1 MKTKAFLLTTLLV
14 AACTNENDMLTGHAD
29 SRSSNQSDSVVILQ
43 ERNQNL
49 PTEWSRKVA
58 HTRSARSFTPL
69 EDYVGYAYNIGN
81 SFLGDYENITFPV
94 IDLTKL
100 RDNFPSAVSG
110 QNIGETT
117 ITKNVYTDYDKY
129 VQNSNI
135 TKKVTSGF
143 SLNLGLF
150 KLGRKKTHTET
161 FINNEISESKK
172 VYGELSI
179 EFKHGKYTLNT
190 TNVVMKKIASECLDE
205 VFLMSLYL
213 TPMSQI
219 LNDYGPLV
227 VTGYYTGG
235 RASALYE
242 GESEYKYDYERIAK
256 DMDAQIDATYSW
268 GKNNASTSTLEFGN
282 NKGEVVEES
291 NENKVS
297 SLSTYLHTIGGLA
310 AVETGGGQ
318 NIEEVDLNLTPWL
331 QSLADQDTH
340 VMIGIQDEGL
350 IGLSEF
356 VLEENFK
363 RRIQDTHMGFTSN
376 IELTEPFIEIV
387 KVFVRNSQTGEK
399 LYEVA
404 PVLNTRQGDQIILN
418 DGKASEATDE
428 ELRANND
435 YDTFMA
441 KSQAIAEEKAKYY
454 QCEIKANSNKTLNP
468 IVRIPF
474 NMSLP
479 GLNEGNMYKFRNEAT
494 SMCYI
499 YDSKK
504 RYAFAYYDVDSFIPD
519 AYGISEWVETIPEKS
534 LSMTA
539 LAQFYKVIGL

>member
-1 MKTKAFLLTTLLV
+1 M
-14 AACTNENDMLTGHAD
+14 
-29 SRSSNQSDSVVILQ
+29 
-43 ERNQNL
+43 
-49 PTEWSRKVA
+49 
-58 HTRSARSFTPL
+58 
-69 EDYVGYAYNIGN
+69 
-81 SFLGDYENITFPV
+81 
-94 IDLTKL
+94 
-100 RDNFPSAVSG
+100 
-110 QNIGETT
+110 ET
-117 ITKNVYTDYDKY
+117 
-129 VQNSNI
+129 S
-135 TKKVTSGF
+135 
-143 SLNLGLF
+143 
-150 KLGRKKTHTET
+150 
-161 FINNEISESKK
+161 
-172 VYGELSI
+172 
-179 EFKHGKYTLNT
+179 
-190 TNVVMKKIASECLDE
+190 
-205 VFLMSLYL
+205 
-213 TPMSQI
+213 
-219 LNDYGPLV
+219 
-227 VTGYYTGG
+227 
-235 RASALYE
+235 
-242 GESEYKYDYERIAK
+242 
-256 DMDAQIDATYSW
+256 
-268 GKNNASTSTLEFGN
+268 
-282 NKGEVVEES
+282 
-291 NENKVS
+291 
-297 SLSTYLHTIGGLA
+297 
-310 AVETGGGQ
+310 GGQ

-350 IGLSEF
+350 TGLSEF

-387 KVFVRNSQTGEK
+387 KVFVRNSQSGEK

-479 GLNEGNMYKFRNEAT
+479 GLNEGNMYKFRNEET
-494 SMCYI
+494 NMCYI
-499 YDSKK
+499 YDSQK